1 MIKADVIHQLEEAG
15 FEVDAEEPVLKGK
28 MEEFKKRFDAVLLI
42 LSVEGFAQYNVM
54 RVKWNLPIKQ
64 PWYMSEVPTIVA
76 SLTYPL
82 LFQFQSNCEDSALSL
97 LESEI
102 SRT

>member
-1 MIKADVIHQLEEAG
+1 MIHQLEEAG

-54 RVKWNLPIKQ
+54 RVKWNLKFPVLKIWSPSVRRIHYHYKL
-64 PWYMSEVPTIVA
+64 P
-76 SLTYPL
+76 
-82 LFQFQSNCEDSALSL
+82 
-97 LESEI
+97 
-102 SRT
+102 